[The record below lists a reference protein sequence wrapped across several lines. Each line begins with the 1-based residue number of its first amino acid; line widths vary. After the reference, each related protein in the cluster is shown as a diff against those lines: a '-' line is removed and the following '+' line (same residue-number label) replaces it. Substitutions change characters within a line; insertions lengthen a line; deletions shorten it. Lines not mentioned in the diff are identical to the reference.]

1 MKPKVVVVCSAVE
14 AKFICKILF
23 QTRSDVKLQLV
34 E

>member
-1 MKPKVVVVCSAVE
+1 MKPKVVVCNAVE